1 MKKFYSRLLLAL
13 FIVVFAS
20 SGLAANLPASS
31 SPVLPTERTPEATAK
46 AAMEEF
52 KNLSHKEKKARYKEA
67 KKAFKAMKAE
77 SRAKRE
83 PLASTAVQVIVAI
96 LLPPLGV
103 YLHEGEINNRF
114 WISLLLT
121 LLFYLPGLIYA
132 LVIILGDE

>member
-1 MKKFYSRLLLAL
+1 MKKIYSRLLLAL
-13 FIVVFAS
+13 TIALFTS
-20 SGLAANLPASS
+20 SGLAASLPASS
-31 SPVLPTERTPEATAK
+31 SALPTEVNPETTAK
-46 AAMEEF
+46 TALAEF
-52 KNLSHKEKKARYKEA
+52 KKLSHKEKKARLKEA
-67 KKAFKAMKAE
+67 KKSFKAMKAE
-77 SRAKRE
+77 SRATKE

-103 YLHEGEINNRF
+103 YLHEGEINSRF

>member
-1 MKKFYSRLLLAL
+1 MKDIYSRLLLAL
-13 FIVVFAS
+13 TVVLLTS
-20 SGLAANLPASS
+20 SGFAASLPASNATIPINKS
-31 SPVLPTERTPEATAK
+31 PEATAK
-46 AAMEEF
+46 TAIEEF
-52 KNLSHKEKKARYKEA
+52 KSLSHKEKKARIKDA

-121 LLFYLPGLIYA
+121 LLFYVPGLIYSLIVI
-132 LVIILGDE
+132 LVDE